1 MITLA
6 NADGVASNTGIAL
19 TSTISNIQSFG
30 ASAVSATTLDVAKTI
45 TSSIVSAVDIRGTT
59 VSAVTLKGANAT
71 IVSTVSAAFFVGDGS
86 GLTNVPS
93 AEGGTTKHVKP
104 GTGLAAT
111 VNGASATTITVSGT
125 LNVNP
130 NQSFGT
136 VSVSTGLV
144 VPQGAITFSVP
155 VSGTSAVFTGN
166 VSAANV
172 YAATNVFVGGTSVEP
187 QPTVAT
193 VSAFT
198 TTNLES
204 ITYSN
209 KAVAKSSA

>member
-1 MITLA
+1 MS
-6 NADGVASNTGIAL
+6 D
-19 TSTISNIQSFG
+19 FG
-30 ASAVSATTLDVAKTI
+30 CPTF
-45 TSSIVSAVDIRGTT
+45 
-59 VSAVTLKGANAT
+59 NN
-71 IVSTVSAAFFVGDGS
+71 TVSAAFFVGDGS

-93 AEGGTTKHVKP
+93 AEGGTLKHVKP

-172 YAATNVFVGGTSVEP
+172 YAGTNVFVGGTAV
-187 QPTVAT
+187 PTASDIAA
-193 VSAFT
+193 VSALT
-198 TTNLES
+198 S
-204 ITYSN
+204 VN
-209 KAVAKSSA
+209 KADIATNTAANPTKLWKPATSSGIAVIGLSLIHI

>member
-1 MITLA
+1 MIPLLT
-6 NADGVASNTGIAL
+6 ASG
-19 TSTISNIQSFG
+19 SES
-30 ASAVSATTLDVAKTI
+30 AKTI
-45 TSSIVSAVDIRGTT
+45 LPPFPPNSKQ
-59 VSAVTLKGANAT
+59 TLL
-71 IVSTVSAAFFVGDGS
+71 IVSAAFFVGDGS
-86 GLTNVPS
+86 GLVNVPS
-93 AEGGTTKHVKP
+93 AEGGTLKVIKP

-172 YAATNVFVGGTSVEP
+172 YAGTNVFVGGTAV
-187 QPTVAT
+187 PTACIDSICYRT
-193 VSAFT
+193 KYCSCSNDT
-198 TTNLES
+198 T
-204 ITYSN
+204 ITQDLILQKEMDYGI
-209 KAVAKSSA
+209 